1 MSGVEFS
8 SPEEVMACLERR
20 PSVVETPF
28 GPVQYAEAGEGPP
41 LLCVHGGPGGYDQA
55 LVLGDIFRKNGFRII
70 APSRP
75 GYLGTPLSTGESMA
89 RQADALAALLD
100 SLGVDKAGVVGVS
113 AGGGPMYELAAR
125 RPEKAAVL
133 VAVDA
138 VAKEYD
144 PPVSDLEQKLFIN
157 PLGFKLTA
165 LLGDYLTKAAV
176 QGMIATESTLDRKL
190 LAERVEHIISDP
202 LKRAYFKAMMHSIGD
217 HAAKRVPGAKND
229 MAQLPSFSPSLEGI
243 RCPTLI
249 VHGTADNDVP
259 PDHARHA
266 AAAIPGAKLAWV
278 ENGSHFCF
286 WLADGAA
293 AVRERVVLWLKER
306 MWDGPAPT

>member
-1 MSGVEFS
+1 MNGVTLS
-8 SPEEVMACLERR
+8 TPEEIVACLERE
-20 PSVVETPF
+20 PSVAETPF

-55 LVLGDIFRKNGFRII
+55 LILGDVFRKNGFRII

-89 RQADALAALLD
+89 RQADALGALLD
-100 SLGVDKAGVVGVS
+100 ALGVDKAGIIGVS
-113 AGGGPMYELAAR
+113 AGGGPIYELAAR
-125 RPEKAAVL
+125 RPEKVAAL
-133 VAVDA
+133 VALDA
-138 VAKEYD
+138 VAKDYV

-157 PLGFKLTA
+157 PVGFKLTA

-176 QGMIATESTLDRKL
+176 RGMIATESTLARGQLGK
-190 LAERVEHIISDP
+190 RVDQIIADP
-202 LKRAYFKAMMHSIGD
+202 LKLAYFKAMMHSIGD
-217 HAAKRVPGAKND
+217 HAAKRVAGAKND
-229 MAQLPSFSPSLEGI
+229 MAQFASFSPPLGDV

-266 AAAIPGAKLAWV
+266 AAEIAGAELVWIQ
-278 ENGSHFCF
+278 NGSHFGF
-286 WLADGAA
+286 WLADGAE

-306 MWDGPAPT
+306 LAA